1 MPLRNTA
8 TLPTFEIGDDYQVL
22 HVIGQGSYG
31 IVAAA
36 LHKPTGRKVA
46 IKRIIPFGHTLF
58 CLRTL
63 RELKLLK
70 FFSESCLNDNII
82 SIVDIIKPASLES
95 FTEIYFIQ
103 ELMGTDLSHVIRLQH
118 LTDDHCRYFIYQTLR
133 ALKSIHSAD
142 VIHRDLKPANLLI
155 NANCELKVADF
166 GLARSV
172 MSSAT
177 SGEQAGLMTEYVATR
192 WYRAPEIMLSFK
204 MYTKA
209 IDIWAVGCILAEL
222 LSGVPLFPGRDYGHQ
237 LNLILDVTGSPGLDE
252 VNAITSKRSRDYL
265 LMLPKRPGRYFPA
278 LFPHAPSEAI
288 DFLSK
293 TLGET
298 WTFDPTKRLT
308 VYDALEHPYL
318 EAYHDPED
326 EPSAIPLNPSYFQF
340 DFNDK
345 NPTND
350 QLKELL
356 YKEVLSLVPSI
367 S

>member
-1 MPLRNTA
+1 
-8 TLPTFEIGDDYQVL
+8 
-22 HVIGQGSYG
+22 
-31 IVAAA
+31 
-36 LHKPTGRKVA
+36 
-46 IKRIIPFGHTLF
+46 
-58 CLRTL
+58 
-63 RELKLLK
+63 
-70 FFSESCLNDNII
+70 
-82 SIVDIIKPASLES
+82 
-95 FTEIYFIQ
+95 
-103 ELMGTDLSHVIRLQH
+103 MGTDLSRVIRLQH

-192 WYRAPEIMLSFK
+192 WYRAPKIMLSFK

-222 LSGVPLFPGRDYGHQ
+222 LSGVPLFRGRDY
-237 LNLILDVTGSPGLDE
+237 GSPGLDE
-252 VNAITSKRSRDYL
+252 VNAITSKRSRDYFSCS
-265 LMLPKRPGRYFPA
+265 PNGRGDISPPLSSCTFRGHR
-278 LFPHAPSEAI
+278 LSFE
-288 DFLSK
+288 DF
-293 TLGET
+293 GEPR
-298 WTFDPTKRLT
+298 TFDPTKRLT

-340 DFNDK
+340 DCR
-345 NPTND
+345 
-350 QLKELL
+350 QLF
-356 YKEVLSLVPSI
+356 
-367 S
+367 